1 MGSFRLLTL
10 FFLSFQFQVVLKCLD
25 DEIVIDFIFEG
36 GQMRE
41 VQASRKNIPI
51 GGRGIRGQE

>member
-41 VQASRKNIPI
+41 VQA
-51 GGRGIRGQE
+51 

>member
-1 MGSFRLLTL
+1 M
-10 FFLSFQFQVVLKCLD
+10 VLKCLD
-25 DEIVIDFIFEG
+25 DEIVIDFIMKG

-51 GGRGIRGQE
+51 GGRDIRSRVIFRRETESNGPSHPG